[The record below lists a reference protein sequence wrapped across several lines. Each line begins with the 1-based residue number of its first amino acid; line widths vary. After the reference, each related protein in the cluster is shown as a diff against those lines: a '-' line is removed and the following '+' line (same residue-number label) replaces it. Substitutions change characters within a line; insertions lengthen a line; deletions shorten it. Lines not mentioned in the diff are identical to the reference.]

1 MKRVFCVQSI
11 SDIITNSSSEVFVLY
26 DDNALKNIKDLVNAV
41 LAAAD
46 TKLTFDELFEIQ
58 PLLDESE
65 FLMDYPDLNG
75 FPKDQLLQEA
85 IEKDKK
91 GLWDGRQYVY
101 GYEVIAKEQKNQKY
115 AEILSRIDSIFQT
128 FAVYC

>member
-46 TKLTFDELFEIQ
+46 TKLTFDDLFEIQ
-58 PLLDESE
+58 PLLDEYE
-65 FLMDYPDLNG
+65 FLMDYPDLKG
-75 FPKDQLLQEA
+75 FPNDQLLQEA

>member
-46 TKLTFDELFEIQ
+46 TKLTFDDLFEIQ

-65 FLMDYPDLNG
+65 FLMDYPDLKG

>member
-26 DDNALKNIKDLVNAV
+26 DDNVLKNIKDLVNAV

-46 TKLTFDELFEIQ
+46 TKLTFDDLFEIQ
-58 PLLDESE
+58 PLLDEYE
-65 FLMDYPDLNG
+65 FLMDYPDLKG
-75 FPKDQLLQEA
+75 FPNDQLLQEA

>member
-46 TKLTFDELFEIQ
+46 TKLTFFKALSSYKTKTSDEL
-58 PLLDESE
+58 L
-65 FLMDYPDLNG
+65 
-75 FPKDQLLQEA
+75 
-85 IEKDKK
+85 
-91 GLWDGRQYVY
+91 
-101 GYEVIAKEQKNQKY
+101 VIMS
-115 AEILSRIDSIFQT
+115 EIL
-128 FAVYC
+128 